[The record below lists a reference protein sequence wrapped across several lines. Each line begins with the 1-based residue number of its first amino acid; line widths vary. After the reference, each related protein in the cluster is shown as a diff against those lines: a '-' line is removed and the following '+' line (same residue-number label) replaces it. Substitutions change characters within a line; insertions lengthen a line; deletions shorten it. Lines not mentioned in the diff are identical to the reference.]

1 MRLSSLQQ
9 LRQCQFL
16 LFGGETVQL
25 FQQVGATNQIHQTR
39 YPQLC
44 HQLAGFTGD
53 KLKVISHFERQ
64 AVIVILTQFVILSC
78 YTRGAVVQVANSQ
91 IFTAKRYHRA
101 SAEAKTFRAK
111 NRCFD
116 DIDTRFQAA
125 INLQTDLVTQAVGN
139 QRLLGFNKPQLPR
152 TACVFH
158 R

>member
-1 MRLSSLQQ
+1 M
-9 LRQCQFL
+9 
-16 LFGGETVQL
+16 
-25 FQQVGATNQIHQTR
+25 
-39 YPQLC
+39 
-44 HQLAGFTGD
+44 
-53 KLKVISHFERQ
+53 
-64 AVIVILTQFVILSC
+64 ILTQFVILSC

-125 INLQTDLVTQAVGN
+125 IDLQTDLVTQAVGN

-152 TACVFH
+152 TAWRISPMKADLRRCRRHSLAMVIKSA
-158 R
+158 

>member
-1 MRLSSLQQ
+1 MRLGSLQQ

-39 YPQLC
+39 YAQLC

-53 KLKVISHFERQ
+53 KFKVIRHLEWQ

-78 YTRGAVVQVANSQ
+78 YTRGAVVQVANTQ
-91 IFTAKRYHRA
+91 IFTAERHHRA
-101 SAEAKTFRAK
+101 SAEAEAFCAE
-111 NRCFD
+111 NRRFD

-125 INLQTDLVTQAVGN
+125 IDLQTNFMT
-139 QRLLGFNKPQLPR
+139 
-152 TACVFH
+152 
-158 R
+158 

>member
-1 MRLSSLQQ
+1 MWLGSFQQ
-9 LRQCQFL
+9 LRQRQFL

-44 HQLAGFTGD
+44 HQLAGFTCD
-53 KLKVISHFERQ
+53 KLKVISHLERQ

-78 YTRGAVVQVANSQ
+78 YTRGAVVQVANTQ
-91 IFTAKRYHRA
+91 IFTAERHHRA
-101 SAEAKTFRAK
+101 SAEAEAFCAE
-111 NRCFD
+111 NRRFD
-116 DIDTRFQAA
+116 DINAGFQAA
-125 INLQTDLVTQAVGN
+125 INLQTDLMTQTIGN

>member
-1 MRLSSLQQ
+1 MWLGSFQQ
-9 LRQCQFL
+9 LRQRQFL

-44 HQLAGFTGD
+44 HQLAGFTCD
-53 KLKVISHFERQ
+53 KLKVISHLERQ

-78 YTRGAVVQVANSQ
+78 NTRRAVVQMANTQ
-91 IFTAKRYHRA
+91 IFTAERHHRA
-101 SAEAKTFRAK
+101 SAEAEAFCAE
-111 NRCFD
+111 NRRFD
-116 DIDTRFQAA
+116 DINAGFQAA

>member
-1 MRLSSLQQ
+1 MWLGSLQQ
-9 LRQCQFL
+9 LRQRQFL

-25 FQQVGATNQIHQTR
+25 FQQVGATNQIHQTC
-39 YPQLC
+39 YAKLC

-78 YTRGAVVQVANSQ
+78 YTRCAVVQVANTQ
-91 IFTAKRYHRA
+91 IFTAERYHRA
-101 SAEAKTFRAK
+101 STEAEAFCAE
-111 NRCFD
+111 NRRFD
-116 DIDTRFQAA
+116 DINAGFQAA
-125 INLQTDLVTQAVGN
+125 INLQTDLVTQTVSN

>member
-1 MRLSSLQQ
+1 MRFGSLQQ
-9 LRQCQFL
+9 LRQRQLL

-25 FQQVGATNQIHQTR
+25 FQQVGATNQIHQTC
-39 YPQLC
+39 YAKLC

-53 KLKVISHFERQ
+53 KLKVIRHFERQ

-91 IFTAKRYHRA
+91 IFTTERDHWA
-101 SAEAKTFRAK
+101 SAEAEAFCAE
-111 NRCFD
+111 NRRLD

-125 INLQTDLVTQAVGN
+125 IDLQTDLVTQAVSN